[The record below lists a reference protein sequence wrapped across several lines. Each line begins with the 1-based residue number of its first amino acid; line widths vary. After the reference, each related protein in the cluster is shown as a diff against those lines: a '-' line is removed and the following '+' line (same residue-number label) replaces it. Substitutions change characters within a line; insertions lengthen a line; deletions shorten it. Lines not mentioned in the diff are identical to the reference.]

1 MAIDDLKTRTPV
13 VAAVDE
19 WNRIGASAFRS
30 KHGAGAARRYFLVV
44 GNTRYD
50 LKPVMAAAHNLAF
63 PKKQPLRSRAFHT
76 HVARSV
82 AERLGFDVFVSAVAA
97 DVEAERLRISE
108 SEVVDFD
115 PKSAADGRTRTLV
128 DIVKRQGQ
136 AQFRK
141 KVLEA
146 YDRRCAVSGCDVE
159 QVLDAAHIVPYRGP
173 ATNHVT
179 NGILLRADLHTLFDL
194 LLISVNPQS
203 FKVEVSPQ
211 VRNSVYREF
220 HGRKLR
226 LPSQVVLHPNRVA
239 LEQHRREADV
249 EAV

>member
-82 AERLGFDVFVSAVAA
+82 AEGLGFDVLSRRLPPMSKPNVSGFRNRRLLTSIPNRPLMVALGRSLTSSNAKARLSLGRRFWRRTIAVALSQA
-97 DVEAERLRISE
+97 ATWSRSSMPRTSCRT
-108 SEVVDFD
+108 EV
-115 PKSAADGRTRTLV
+115 P
-128 DIVKRQGQ
+128 RQ
-136 AQFRK
+136 
-141 KVLEA
+141 
-146 YDRRCAVSGCDVE
+146 
-159 QVLDAAHIVPYRGP
+159 I
-173 ATNHVT
+173 T
-179 NGILLRADLHTLFDL
+179 
-194 LLISVNPQS
+194 
-203 FKVEVSPQ
+203 
-211 VRNSVYREF
+211 
-220 HGRKLR
+220 
-226 LPSQVVLHPNRVA
+226 
-239 LEQHRREADV
+239 
-249 EAV
+249 